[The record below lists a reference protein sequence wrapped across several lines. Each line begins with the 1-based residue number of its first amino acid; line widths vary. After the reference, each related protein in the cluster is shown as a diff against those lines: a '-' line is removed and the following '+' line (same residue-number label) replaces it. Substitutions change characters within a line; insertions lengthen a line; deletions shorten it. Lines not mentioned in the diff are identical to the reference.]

1 MIKMRKKHPNRTLFL
16 MFLLC
21 LSLILGLFSYRVGKG
36 SCMTQMG
43 VGEPTALNKEYVAG
57 RIVDRNCDF
66 IVSGDQGNQKAGSG
80 VLWRS
85 SATMTAFKDLL
96 GLDFEETMESRTS
109 ILINTPWAFGA
120 EDNRF
125 TLYSLLHPQNKRVG
139 GDAKITIDRNL
150 QEYISSYILKKGYNT
165 DDVYAV
171 VSNYRTGELLAVY
184 GKAFRTLLNP
194 GSAIKPVIAA
204 SVLDLDPDKKN
215 FTYDCTEANH
225 VFQTEDGAFKID
237 CSEGVH
243 GQMNMENAM
252 AVSCNGYFIS
262 LLQSVDKKLV
272 LEKMKGFGFDTEIA
286 YPQFEY
292 ADQKFASGA
301 ASESDDYLMAAIGQA
316 SAKTTV
322 LGMQLCTSALL
333 NGGYLQSPYWINAK
347 RATAQ
352 DKNWTDIE
360 VNQEASRRVCNKE
373 TADFVVKAMEE
384 VTEKGTGKNFNF
396 PADSGYLF
404 AAKTGTAQKGI
415 SSEETG
421 EELYSVWTT
430 GGLVSED
437 GSECAAPYAVTV
449 CLDNVN
455 DKEITS
461 QQAGEMARDILLFLT
476 EKCEQ

>member
-1 MIKMRKKHPNRTLFL
+1 MIKMKKKHPNRTLFL

-21 LSLILGLFSYRVGKG
+21 LSLIIGLFAYRVGTG
-36 SCMTQMG
+36 ICVTEMSA
-43 VGEPTALNKEYVAG
+43 GEPTMLSREYTLG
-57 RIVDRNCDF
+57 TIVDRNGEF
-66 IVSGDQGNQKAGSG
+66 IVSGDQKAGG
-80 VLWRS
+80 VMWKS
-85 SATMTAFKDLL
+85 PETMTAFKDLL
-96 GLDFEETMESRTS
+96 GLNFEETMESRTS
-109 ILINTPWAFGA
+109 ILINAPWVFGA

-171 VSNYRTGELLAVY
+171 VSDYRTGELLGVY
-184 GKAFRTLLNP
+184 GKAFLTLLSP
-194 GSAIKPVIAA
+194 GSTMKPVIAA

-215 FTYDCTEANH
+215 FTYDCTEENH
-225 VFQTEDGAFKID
+225 VFQTEGGAFRID

-262 LLQSVDKKLV
+262 LLQSVDKKSL
-272 LEKMKGFGFDTEIA
+272 LEKMKGFGFDTEVI
-286 YPQFEY
+286 YPEFDY
-292 ADQKFASGA
+292 ADQKFISKA
-301 ASESDDYLMAAIGQA
+301 AGGSDYLMAAIGQG
-316 SAKTTV
+316 SAKSTV
-322 LGMQLCTSALL
+322 LGIQLCTSGLL
-333 NGGYLQSPYWINAK
+333 NGGYLQKPFWISAK

-352 DKNWTDIE
+352 AKEWTDVE
-360 VNQEASRRVCNKE
+360 VSEEASRRVCSKE
-373 TADFVVKAMEE
+373 TADFVVKAMEA

-396 PADSGYLF
+396 PADSGYHF

-415 SSEETG
+415 LSEETG

-437 GSECAAPYAVTV
+437 DSEAAPYAVTV

>member
-1 MIKMRKKHPNRTLFL
+1 MIKMKKKHPNRTLFL

-21 LSLILGLFSYRVGKG
+21 LSLIIGLFAYRVETGICVTEM
-36 SCMTQMG
+36 SA
-43 VGEPTALNKEYVAG
+43 GEPTMLSREYTLG
-57 RIVDRNCDF
+57 TIVDRNGEF
-66 IVSGDQGNQKAGSG
+66 IVSGDQKAGG
-80 VLWRS
+80 VMWKS
-85 SATMTAFKDLL
+85 PETMTAFKDLL
-96 GLDFEETMESRTS
+96 GLNFEETMESRTS
-109 ILINTPWAFGA
+109 ILINAPWVFGA

-171 VSNYRTGELLAVY
+171 VSDYRTGELLGVY
-184 GKAFRTLLNP
+184 GKAFLTLLSP
-194 GSAIKPVIAA
+194 GSTMKPVIAA

-215 FTYDCTEANH
+215 FTYDCTEENH
-225 VFQTEDGAFKID
+225 VFQTEGGAFRID

-272 LEKMKGFGFDTEIA
+272 LEKMKCFGFDTEVT
-286 YPQFEY
+286 YPQFDY
-292 ADQKFASGA
+292 DDQKFISKA
-301 ASESDDYLMAAIGQA
+301 AGGSDYLMAAIGQG
-316 SAKTTV
+316 SAKSTV
-322 LGMQLCTSALL
+322 LGIQLCTSGLL
-333 NGGYLQSPYWINAK
+333 NGGYLQKPFWISAK

-352 DKNWTDIE
+352 AKEWTDVE
-360 VNQEASRRVCNKE
+360 VSEEASRRVCSKE
-373 TADFVVKAMEE
+373 TADFVVKAMEA
-384 VTEKGTGKNFNF
+384 VTKKGTGKNFNF
-396 PADSGYLF
+396 PADSGYHF

-415 SSEETG
+415 LSKETG

-437 GSECAAPYAVTV
+437 DSEAAPYAVTV

>member
-21 LSLILGLFSYRVGKG
+21 LSLIIGLFGYRVG
-36 SCMTQMG
+36 TG
-43 VGEPTALNKEYVAG
+43 VCLTEMSAGEPTVISKEYTLG
-57 RIVDRNCDF
+57 SIEDRNGKL
-66 IVSGDQGNQKAGSG
+66 VVKGNQETGDVSWASPE
-80 VLWRS
+80 
-85 SATMTAFKDLL
+85 TMTAFKDLL
-96 GLDFEETMESRTS
+96 GLNFEETMESRTS
-109 ILINTPWAFGA
+109 ILINTPWVLGA

-139 GDAKITIDRNL
+139 GDAKITIDRKL
-150 QEYISSYILKKGYNT
+150 QEYISSYVLKKGYNT

-171 VSNYRTGELLAVY
+171 VSNYRTGELLGVY
-184 GKAFRTLLNP
+184 GKAFRTLLSP
-194 GSAIKPVIAA
+194 GSTMKPVIAA

-215 FTYDCTEANH
+215 FIYDCTEENH
-225 VFQTEDGAFKID
+225 VFQTEGGAFRID
-237 CSEGVH
+237 CEGVH

-262 LLQSVDKKLV
+262 LLQSVDKKSL
-272 LEKMKGFGFDTEIA
+272 LEKTKGFGFDTEVT
-286 YPQFEY
+286 YPQFEF

-301 ASESDDYLMAAIGQA
+301 ASESDYLMAAIGQA
-316 SAKTTV
+316 SAKSTV
-322 LGMQLCTSALL
+322 LGIQLSTSALL
-333 NGGYLQSPYWINAK
+333 NGGVLQTPRWINAK
-347 RATAQ
+347 KATAQ
-352 DKNWTDIE
+352 AKEWTDVE
-360 VNQEASRRVCNKE
+360 VSEAASRRVCSKE
-373 TADFVVKAMEE
+373 TADFVVKAMEA

-396 PADSGYLF
+396 PADSGYHF

-415 SSEETG
+415 LSDETG
-421 EELYSVWTT
+421 EELNTVWTT

-476 EKCEQ
+476 EEK

>member
-80 VLWRS
+80 VVWRS

-109 ILINTPWAFGA
+109 ILINAPWVFGS

-125 TLYSLLHPQNKRVG
+125 SFYSLLHPQNKKIG
-139 GDAKITIDRNL
+139 GDARITIDRKL
-150 QEYISSYILKKGYNT
+150 QEYISSYVLKKGYNT
-165 DDVYAV
+165 DDVYAI

-184 GKAFRTLLNP
+184 GKAFRTLLSP

-225 VFQTEDGAFKID
+225 VFKTEGGTFKIG
-237 CSEGVH
+237 CSEGLH
-243 GQMNMENAM
+243 GQMDMGSGM
-252 AVSCNGYFIS
+252 AKSCNGYFIS
-262 LLQSVDKKLV
+262 LLQSVDKKSL
-272 LEKMKGFGFDTEIA
+272 LEKMKSFGFDTEVT

-292 ADQKFASGA
+292 ADQKFVSGA
-301 ASESDDYLMAAIGQA
+301 ASESDYLMAAIGQG
-316 SAKTTV
+316 SAKSTV
-322 LGMQLCTSALL
+322 LGIQLCTSGLL
-333 NGGYLQSPYWINAK
+333 NGGYLQKPFWISAK

-352 DKNWTDIE
+352 AKEWTDVE
-360 VNQEASRRVCNKE
+360 VSEEASRRVCSKE

-421 EELYSVWTT
+421 KELYSVWTT

-437 GSECAAPYAVTV
+437 DSEAAPYAVTV

>member
-1 MIKMRKKHPNRTLFL
+1 MIKMKKKNPNRTLFL
-16 MFLLC
+16 TFLLC
-21 LSLILGLFSYRVGKG
+21 LSLIIGLFAYRVGTG
-36 SCMTQMG
+36 ICVTEMSA
-43 VGEPTALNKEYVAG
+43 GEPTMLSREYTLG
-57 RIVDRNCDF
+57 TIVDRNAEF
-66 IVSGDQGNQKAGSG
+66 IVSGDEKAGG
-80 VLWRS
+80 VMWRS
-85 SATMTAFKDLL
+85 PETMTAFRDLL

-109 ILINTPWAFGA
+109 ILINTAWVFGA

-171 VSNYRTGELLAVY
+171 VSDYKTGELLGVY
-184 GKAFRTLLNP
+184 GKSFLTLLSP
-194 GSAIKPVIAA
+194 GSTMKPVIAA

-215 FTYDCTEANH
+215 FTYDCTEENH
-225 VFQTEDGAFKID
+225 VFQTEGGAFRID

-272 LEKMKGFGFDTEIA
+272 LEKMKGFGFDTEVT
-286 YPQFEY
+286 YPQFVY
-292 ADQKFASGA
+292 ADQKFISGA
-301 ASESDDYLMAAIGQA
+301 VSESDYLMAAIGQA

-333 NGGYLQSPYWINAK
+333 NGGYLQSPYWISAK

-360 VNQEASRRVCNKE
+360 VNQEASRRVCSEE
-373 TADFVVKAMEE
+373 TADFVVKAMEA

-396 PADSGYLF
+396 PADSGYHF

-415 SSEETG
+415 LSEETG
-421 EELYSVWTT
+421 EEFYSVWTT

-437 GSECAAPYAVTV
+437 DSEAAPYAVTV

>member
-21 LSLILGLFSYRVGKG
+21 LSLIIGLFGYRVG
-36 SCMTQMG
+36 TG
-43 VGEPTALNKEYVAG
+43 VCLTEMSAGEPTVISKEYTFG
-57 RIVDRNCDF
+57 SIEDRNGKL
-66 IVSGDQGNQKAGSG
+66 VVKGNQETGDVSWASPE
-80 VLWRS
+80 
-85 SATMTAFKDLL
+85 TMTAFKDLL
-96 GLDFEETMESRTS
+96 GLNFEETMESRTS
-109 ILINTPWAFGA
+109 ILINAPWVLGA

-139 GDAKITIDRNL
+139 GDAKITIDRKL
-150 QEYISSYILKKGYNT
+150 QEYISSYVLKKGYNT
-165 DDVYAV
+165 DDVYTV
-171 VSNYRTGELLAVY
+171 VSNYRTGELLGVY
-184 GKAFRTLLNP
+184 GKAFRKLLSP
-194 GSAIKPVIAA
+194 GSTMKPLITA

-215 FTYDCTEANH
+215 FTYECIEENH
-225 VFQTEDGAFKID
+225 VFQTEDGAFRID

-243 GQMNMENAM
+243 GQMNMEDAM
-252 AVSCNGYFIS
+252 AESCNGYFIS
-262 LLQSVDKKLV
+262 LLQSVDKKLL
-272 LEKMKGFGFDTEIA
+272 LEKMKGGFGFDTKIA
-286 YPQFEY
+286 YLQFEY

-301 ASESDDYLMAAIGQA
+301 ASESDYLMAAIGQG

-333 NGGYLQSPYWINAK
+333 NGGYLQSPYWISAK

-360 VNQEASRRVCNKE
+360 VNQEASRRVCSEE
-373 TADFVVKAMEE
+373 TADIVVKAMEA

-396 PADSGYLF
+396 PADSGYHF

-415 SSEETG
+415 LSDETG
-421 EELYSVWTT
+421 EELNTVWTT
-430 GGLVSED
+430 GGLVSE

-476 EKCEQ
+476 EEK

>member
-21 LSLILGLFSYRVGKG
+21 LSLIIGLFAYRVGTGICVTKM
-36 SCMTQMG
+36 SA
-43 VGEPTALNKEYVAG
+43 GEPTMLSREYTLG
-57 RIVDRNCDF
+57 TIVDRNGEF
-66 IVSGDQGNQKAGSG
+66 IVSGDQKAGG
-80 VLWRS
+80 VMWKS
-85 SATMTAFKDLL
+85 PETMTAFKDLL
-96 GLDFEETMESRTS
+96 GLNFEETMESRTS
-109 ILINTPWAFGA
+109 ILINAPWVFGA

-171 VSNYRTGELLAVY
+171 VSDYRTGELLGVY
-184 GKAFRTLLNP
+184 GKAFLTLLSP
-194 GSAIKPVIAA
+194 GSTMKPVIAA

-215 FTYDCTEANH
+215 FTYDCIEANH

-237 CSEGVH
+237 CSGVH
-243 GQMNMENAM
+243 GQMNMEDAM
-252 AVSCNGYFIS
+252 ADSCNGYFIS
-262 LLQSVDKKLV
+262 LLQSVDKKSL
-272 LEKMKGFGFDTEIA
+272 LEKMKCFGFDTEIA

>member
-1 MIKMRKKHPNRTLFL
+1 MIKIRKRHPNRTLFL

-21 LSLILGLFSYRVGKG
+21 LSLIIGLFAYRVETGICVTEM
-36 SCMTQMG
+36 S
-43 VGEPTALNKEYVAG
+43 VGEPTMLSREYTLG
-57 RIVDRNCDF
+57 TIVDRNGEF
-66 IVSGDQGNQKAGSG
+66 IVSGDEKAGG
-80 VLWRS
+80 VMWRS
-85 SATMTAFKDLL
+85 SETMTAFKDLL

-109 ILINTPWAFGA
+109 ILINAPWVFGS

-125 TLYSLLHPQNKRVG
+125 SFYSLLHPQNKKIG
-139 GDAKITIDRNL
+139 GDARITIDRKL
-150 QEYISSYILKKGYNT
+150 QEYISSYVLRKGYNT
-165 DDVYAV
+165 DDVYTV
-171 VSNYRTGELLAVY
+171 VSNYRTGELLGVY
-184 GKAFRTLLNP
+184 GKAFRTLLSP
-194 GSAIKPVIAA
+194 GSIMKPVIAA

-215 FTYDCTEANH
+215 FTYECSEENH
-225 VFQTEDGAFKID
+225 VFKTEGGAFRID
-237 CSEGVH
+237 CSDGVH
-243 GQMNMENAM
+243 GQMNMEDAM
-252 AVSCNGYFIS
+252 AESCNGYFIS
-262 LLQSVDKKLV
+262 LLQSVDKKLL
-272 LEKMKGFGFDTEIA
+272 LEKTKGFGFDTEPTPIA
-286 YPQFEY
+286 YPQFDY

-301 ASESDDYLMAAIGQA
+301 ASESDYLMGAIGQG

-333 NGGYLQSPYWINAK
+333 NGGYLQSPYWISAK

-360 VNQEASRRVCNKE
+360 VNQEASRRVCSEE
-373 TADFVVKAMEE
+373 TADFVVKAMEA

-396 PADSGYLF
+396 PADSGYHF

-415 SSEETG
+415 LSDETG
-421 EELYSVWTT
+421 EELNTVWTT
-430 GGLVSED
+430 GGLVSE

-476 EKCEQ
+476 EEK

>member
-1 MIKMRKKHPNRTLFL
+1 MIKMKKKHPNRTLFL

-21 LSLILGLFSYRVGKG
+21 LSLIIGLFAYRVGTG
-36 SCMTQMG
+36 ICVTEMSA
-43 VGEPTALNKEYVAG
+43 GEPTMLSREYTLG
-57 RIVDRNCDF
+57 TIVDRNDEF
-66 IVSGDQGNQKAGSG
+66 IVSGDEKAGD
-80 VLWRS
+80 VMWRS
-85 SATMTAFKDLL
+85 PETMTAFKDLL
-96 GLDFEETMESRTS
+96 GLDFGETMESRTS
-109 ILINTPWAFGA
+109 ILINAPWVFGA

-125 TLYSLLHPQNKRVG
+125 SLYSLLHPQNKKIG
-139 GDAKITIDRNL
+139 GDARITIDRKL
-150 QEYISSYILKKGYNT
+150 QEYISSYVLKKGYNT

-171 VSNYRTGELLAVY
+171 VSDYRTGELLAVY
-184 GKAFRTLLNP
+184 GKAFRTLLSP

-215 FTYDCTEANH
+215 FTYDCTEENH
-225 VFQTEDGAFKID
+225 VFQTEVGAFRID

-262 LLQSVDKKLV
+262 LLQSVDKKSL
-272 LEKMKGFGFDTEIA
+272 LEKMKGFGFDTEVI
-286 YPQFEY
+286 YPEFDY

-333 NGGYLQSPYWINAK
+333 NGGYLQSPYWISAK

-360 VNQEASRRVCNKE
+360 VNQEASRRVCSEE
-373 TADFVVKAMEE
+373 TADFVVKAMEA

-396 PADSGYLF
+396 PADSGYHF

-415 SSEETG
+415 LSEETG

-437 GSECAAPYAVTV
+437 DSEAAPYAVTV